1 MIKDESGNVISTVEL
16 EELPFIEG
24 GEEISYTFKE
34 MYAVPSLVNY
44 RLIVYLNSEGDNY
57 PENDTVDMPRETT
70 TGVGILDRTNVSFTM
85 EQNIPNP
92 AKRNTTINYS
102 IPQDGEIVFHVYSIS
117 GQLLYTK
124 QEDVSFG
131 SHQIELNLS
140 DYAAGIYF
148 YSMEYKGQRLVK
160 RMSIKR

>member
-1 MIKDESGNVISTVEL
+1 
-16 EELPFIEG
+16 
-24 GEEISYTFKE
+24 
-34 MYAVPSLVNY
+34 
-44 RLIVYLNSEGDNY
+44 
-57 PENDTVDMPRETT
+57 
-70 TGVGILDRTNVSFTM
+70 
-85 EQNIPNP
+85 
-92 AKRNTTINYS
+92 
-102 IPQDGEIVFHVYSIS
+102 VYSVS

-148 YSMEYKGQRLVK
+148 YTMQYNGQRLVK